1 MQEDALFAEVC
12 FAQTSLVKRLAN
24 EFREAARVLRADPK
38 AYIVSAF
45 RGDASSGGRRKA
57 LLRFGFALSLVLY
70 TILFAVMLILW
81 SLHARPPITN
91 QEYTVI
97 PIPSSVP
104 PDIELPKAD
113 KDARGGGGG
122 GQNEMTPA
130 SEGVPPP
137 FDLTPAVMA
146 PTTKPTPQPPV
157 LPAMETLLGDPSQ
170 NLKREESLPTGL
182 PDGVPGPP
190 SDGPGA
196 GRGVGSGK
204 DGGVGPGEG
213 PGYGPGKHGGQGG
226 SDYNGPSGR
235 VRPDATPAVVD
246 VKPIP
251 LNQPRPNYTEE
262 ARQNKVQG
270 VVRAQIL
277 IGSDGLVKQVR
288 IQRGL
293 PYGLNEE
300 AIRAASQMRF
310 RPAIKNGVA
319 VAFWTALDVEF
330 NLR

>member
-1 MQEDALFAEVC
+1 MQENALFAEVC

-24 EFREAARVLRADPK
+24 EFREAAHDLRADPK

-57 LLRFGFALSLVLY
+57 LLQFGFALSLVLY

-81 SLHARPPITN
+81 SFQARPPIA
-91 QEYTVI
+91 QRDYTVI

-104 PDIELPKAD
+104 PDLELPKAD
-113 KDARGGGGG
+113 KDPHGGGGG
-122 GQNEMTPA
+122 GNHEMTPA
-130 SEGVPPP
+130 SDGERPP
-137 FDLTPAVMA
+137 FDLTPAVIA
-146 PTTKPTPQPPV
+146 PTTKPTPQPPT
-157 LPAMETLLGDPSQ
+157 LPAMETLLGDPSH
-170 NLKREESLPTGL
+170 NIKHEEAIPTGL

-196 GRGVGSGK
+196 GRGVGGGK
-204 DGGVGPGEG
+204 GGGVGPGNGRGFG
-213 PGYGPGKHGGQGG
+213 PGEEAGEGGDKYSPG
-226 SDYNGPSGR
+226 GR
-235 VRPDATPAVVD
+235 RSVDASPVVD
-246 VKPIP
+246 IKPIP

-270 VVRAQIL
+270 IVRAQIL

>member
-24 EFREAARVLRADPK
+24 EFREAARELRANPK
-38 AYIVSAF
+38 VYIVSAF
-45 RGDASSGGRRKA
+45 QGDASSGGHRKA
-57 LLRFGFALSLVLY
+57 LLQFGFAISLVLY
-70 TILFAVMLILW
+70 AILFAVMLMLW
-81 SLHARPPITN
+81 AVHARPSIEKP
-91 QEYTVI
+91 EYRVI

-104 PDIELPKAD
+104 PDMALPQAD
-113 KDARGGGGG
+113 KDAHGGGGG

-130 SEGVPPP
+130 SAGARPL
-137 FDLTPAVMA
+137 FDLTPAIIA

-157 LPAMETLLGDPSQ
+157 LPAMETLLGDASQ
-170 NLKREESLPTGL
+170 NIKREEQIPTGL

-190 SDGPGA
+190 SDGPGD
-196 GRGVGSGK
+196 GRGVGTGK
-204 DGGVGPGEG
+204 GGGVGPGDGRGFG
-213 PGYGPGKHGGQGG
+213 PGDKAGEGGGP
-226 SDYNGPSGR
+226 YNGPGGR

-246 VKPIP
+246 TKPIP
-251 LNQPRPNYTEE
+251 LNQPRPNYTEK

-270 VVRAQIL
+270 VVRARIL

-293 PYGLNEE
+293 PDGLNEE

-310 RPAIKNGVA
+310 RPALKNGVA
-319 VAFWTALDVEF
+319 VAFWTTLDVEF